1 MLSAK
6 QKKIAS
12 KAGNPNKIDA
22 KDFAVLKAEK
32 AKGRG
37 MGLQDE
43 QLPPGK
49 MVAAK
54 KGKMIKKA
62 KDMSKLHENRETT
75 MKEGRETMME
85 SKGYKETKS
94 GKMVKAN
101 IGMMI
106 EDEAGMEAAGPM
118 SPEGLTQVDIDYA
131 ESAARRKPLPSLQE
145 YKRKPITP
153 KERRAQDIAKR
164 AQKKMGG
171 GMIDPTMSNYQK
183 GGSVQARG
191 AKLART
197 RPTKLY

>member
-12 KAGNPNKIDA
+12 KAGDPNKIDA

-54 KGKMIKKA
+54 KGKMIKKKSDGKA
-62 KDMSKLHENRETT
+62 EKGMGIEKKMS
-75 MKEGRETMME
+75 G
-85 SKGYKETKS
+85 
-94 GKMVKAN
+94 
-101 IGMMI
+101 GMMSDGAAEKGMGI
-106 EDEAGMEAAGPM
+106 E
-118 SPEGLTQVDIDYA
+118 
-131 ESAARRKPLPSLQE
+131 
-145 YKRKPITP
+145 
-153 KERRAQDIAKR
+153 
-164 AQKKMGG
+164 KKMGG
-171 GMIDPTMSNYQK
+171 GMVDPTMANYQK
-183 GGSVQARG
+183 GGSVMARG
-191 AKLART
+191 NKIARI

>member
-12 KAGNPNKIDA
+12 KAGDPNKIDA

-54 KGKMIKKA
+54 KGKMIKK
-62 KDMSKLHENRETT
+62 MSDGKAE
-75 MKEGRETMME
+75 
-85 SKGYKETKS
+85 KGMGIEKKMS
-94 GKMVKAN
+94 G
-101 IGMMI
+101 GMMSDGAAEKGMGI
-106 EDEAGMEAAGPM
+106 E
-118 SPEGLTQVDIDYA
+118 
-131 ESAARRKPLPSLQE
+131 
-145 YKRKPITP
+145 
-153 KERRAQDIAKR
+153 
-164 AQKKMGG
+164 KKMGG
-171 GMIDPTMSNYQK
+171 GMIDPTMANYKK
-183 GGSVQARG
+183 GGSVMARG
-191 AKLART
+191 NKIARV

>member
-12 KAGNPNKIDA
+12 KAGDPNKIDA

-49 MVAAK
+49 MV
-54 KGKMIKKA
+54 
-62 KDMSKLHENRETT
+62 
-75 MKEGRETMME
+75 
-85 SKGYKETKS
+85 
-94 GKMVKAN
+94 KAN

-118 SPEGLTQVDIDYA
+118 SPDDRLTQVDVDYA
-131 ESAARRKPLPSLQE
+131 ESAARRKPLPALQE
-145 YKRKPITP
+145 YKRKPMTP

-171 GMIDPTMSNYQK
+171 GMIDPTMANYQK
-183 GGSVQARG
+183 GGSVMARG
-191 AKLART
+191 NRIARI

>member
-49 MVAAK
+49 MV
-54 KGKMIKKA
+54 KA
-62 KDMSKLHENRETT
+62 KSGAMMSDGVAE
-75 MKEGRETMME
+75 
-85 SKGYKETKS
+85 KGIGVEKKMS
-94 GKMVKAN
+94 G
-101 IGMMI
+101 GMMSDGAAEKGMGI
-106 EDEAGMEAAGPM
+106 E
-118 SPEGLTQVDIDYA
+118 
-131 ESAARRKPLPSLQE
+131 
-145 YKRKPITP
+145 
-153 KERRAQDIAKR
+153 
-164 AQKKMGG
+164 KKMGG
-171 GMIDPTMSNYQK
+171 GMVDPTMANYKK
-183 GGSVQARG
+183 GGSVMARG
-191 AKLART
+191 SKLAKV

>member
-12 KAGNPNKIDA
+12 KAGDPNKIDA

-54 KGKMIKKA
+54 KGKMIKKKSDGKA
-62 KDMSKLHENRETT
+62 EKGMGIEKKMS
-75 MKEGRETMME
+75 G
-85 SKGYKETKS
+85 
-94 GKMVKAN
+94 
-101 IGMMI
+101 GMMSDGAAEKGMGI
-106 EDEAGMEAAGPM
+106 E
-118 SPEGLTQVDIDYA
+118 
-131 ESAARRKPLPSLQE
+131 
-145 YKRKPITP
+145 
-153 KERRAQDIAKR
+153 
-164 AQKKMGG
+164 KKMGG
-171 GMIDPTMSNYQK
+171 GMIDPTMANYKK
-183 GGSVQARG
+183 GGSVMARG
-191 AKLART
+191 NRIARI

>member
-12 KAGNPNKIDA
+12 KAGDPNKIDA

-54 KGKMIKKA
+54 KGKMIKKKSDGKA
-62 KDMSKLHENRETT
+62 EKGMGIEKKMS
-75 MKEGRETMME
+75 G
-85 SKGYKETKS
+85 
-94 GKMVKAN
+94 
-101 IGMMI
+101 GMMSDGAAEKGMGI
-106 EDEAGMEAAGPM
+106 E
-118 SPEGLTQVDIDYA
+118 
-131 ESAARRKPLPSLQE
+131 
-145 YKRKPITP
+145 
-153 KERRAQDIAKR
+153 
-164 AQKKMGG
+164 KKMGG
-171 GMIDPTMSNYQK
+171 GMIDPTMANYQK
-183 GGSVQARG
+183 GGSVMARG
-191 AKLART
+191 NRIARV

>member
-12 KAGNPNKIDA
+12 KAGDPNKIDA

-54 KGKMIKKA
+54 KGKMIKKKSDGKA
-62 KDMSKLHENRETT
+62 EKGMGIEKKMS
-75 MKEGRETMME
+75 G
-85 SKGYKETKS
+85 
-94 GKMVKAN
+94 
-101 IGMMI
+101 GMMSDGAAEKGMGI
-106 EDEAGMEAAGPM
+106 E
-118 SPEGLTQVDIDYA
+118 
-131 ESAARRKPLPSLQE
+131 
-145 YKRKPITP
+145 
-153 KERRAQDIAKR
+153 
-164 AQKKMGG
+164 KKMGG
-171 GMIDPTMSNYQK
+171 GMVDPTMANYKK
-183 GGSVQARG
+183 GGSVMARG
-191 AKLART
+191 NRIARI

>member
-12 KAGNPNKIDA
+12 KAGDPNKIDA

-54 KGKMIKKA
+54 KGKMIKKKSDGKA
-62 KDMSKLHENRETT
+62 EKGMGIEKKMS
-75 MKEGRETMME
+75 G
-85 SKGYKETKS
+85 
-94 GKMVKAN
+94 
-101 IGMMI
+101 GMMSDGAAEKGMGI
-106 EDEAGMEAAGPM
+106 E
-118 SPEGLTQVDIDYA
+118 
-131 ESAARRKPLPSLQE
+131 
-145 YKRKPITP
+145 
-153 KERRAQDIAKR
+153 
-164 AQKKMGG
+164 KKMGG
-171 GMIDPTMSNYQK
+171 GMIDPTMANYQK
-183 GGSVQARG
+183 GGSVMARG
-191 AKLART
+191 NKIARI

>member
-12 KAGNPNKIDA
+12 KAGDPNKIDA

-54 KGKMIKKA
+54 KGKMIKKKSDGKA
-62 KDMSKLHENRETT
+62 EKGMGIEKKMS
-75 MKEGRETMME
+75 G
-85 SKGYKETKS
+85 
-94 GKMVKAN
+94 
-101 IGMMI
+101 GMMSDGAAEKGMGI
-106 EDEAGMEAAGPM
+106 E
-118 SPEGLTQVDIDYA
+118 
-131 ESAARRKPLPSLQE
+131 
-145 YKRKPITP
+145 
-153 KERRAQDIAKR
+153 
-164 AQKKMGG
+164 KKMGG
-171 GMIDPTMSNYQK
+171 GMVDPTLANYQK
-183 GGSVQARG
+183 GGSVMARG
-191 AKLART
+191 SKLAKV